1 MGWEDGTSRLVGFHL
16 RLCSLS
22 SLSFHLQFRAT
33 GVEKRVGCQEMKEW
47 RFLAESSAWR
57 MEICESCRAEFC
69 CSAPGLGAG
78 VLFLCSAP
86 VPTMPALFCL
96 AWTAALSTEDAL
108 ILLQALIPV
117 SCLMIPSSLNNLA
130 FSVSLGM
137 QSRVWECS
145 RTGMLILQG

>member
-1 MGWEDGTSRLVGFHL
+1 MGWEDVTSRLVGFHL

-22 SLSFHLQFRAT
+22 SPSFHLSSEPW
-33 GVEKRVGCQEMKEW
+33 GW
-47 RFLAESSAWR
+47 RSVWDARKSRILAESSAWR
-57 MEICESCRAEFC
+57 MEICGSCRAEFC

-96 AWTAALSTEDAL
+96 AWAAALSTEDAL

-117 SCLMIPSSLNNLA
+117 SCPMIPSSLNNLA